1 MRLDICLVEKGF
13 CSSRNKAK
21 DLLVRGGVKVN
32 GVIVSKPS
40 VIICEND
47 KIEVLQD
54 AMMPFV
60 SKGGVKLEKAI
71 KTFDLDF
78 QGKYVIDIGASTG
91 GFTDCA
97 LKHGAKFVWAID
109 VGNAQLVRDLRED
122 ERVLSIENT
131 DFRDLSPTL
140 IGKKVDCV
148 VGDLSF
154 ISLSHILEYIPQ
166 FLDASGSVVLLIKPQ
181 FEVGPKNIS
190 KGGVVKDSKLH
201 IKAIQK
207 VVTTAVSC
215 GLYLTNIT
223 TIPIVDAKK
232 NVEYLACF
240 KMVSE
245 GVVDIRSVVELAFK

>member
-21 DLLVRGGVKVN
+21 DLLLRGGVRVN
-32 GVIVSKPS
+32 GVIVYKPS
-40 VIICEND
+40 LVVCEND
-47 KIEVLQD
+47 MIEVLQD

-97 LKHGAKFVWAID
+97 LKYGAKFVWAVD
-109 VGNAQLVRDLRED
+109 VGSAQLVRELRED
-122 ERVLSIENT
+122 ERVLSVEDT
-131 DFRDLSPTL
+131 DFRILSPTL
-140 IGKKVDCV
+140 IGKKVDFV

-166 FLDASGSVVLLIKPQ
+166 FLHASGCVVLLIKPQ

-207 VVTTAVSC
+207 VQTTAASC
-215 GLYLTNIT
+215 GLYLINIT

>member
-1 MRLDICLVEKGF
+1 MRLDIYLVENGF

-21 DLLVRGGVKVN
+21 DLLLRGGVKVN
-32 GVIVSKPS
+32 GVIEYKPS
-40 VIICEND
+40 LAIYEND

-97 LKHGAKFVWAID
+97 LKHGAKFVWAVD
-109 VGNAQLVRDLRED
+109 VGSAQLVRELRED
-122 ERVLSIENT
+122 ERVLSVENT
-131 DFRDLSPTL
+131 DFRHLSPTL
-140 IGKKVDCV
+140 IGTKVDFV

-166 FLDASGSVVLLIKPQ
+166 FLKANGCVVLLIKPQ
-181 FEVGPKNIS
+181 FEVGPKNIN
-190 KGGVVKDSKLH
+190 KGGIVKDSKLH

-207 VVTTAVSC
+207 VVNTAVSC

-240 KMVSE
+240 KMASE
-245 GVVDIRSVVELAFK
+245 GVVDIRSVVDLT